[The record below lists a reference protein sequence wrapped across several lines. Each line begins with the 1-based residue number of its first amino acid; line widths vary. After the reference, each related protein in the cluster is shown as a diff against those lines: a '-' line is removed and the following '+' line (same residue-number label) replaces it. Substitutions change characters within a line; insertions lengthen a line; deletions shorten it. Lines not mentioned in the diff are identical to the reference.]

1 MRDKSKQVARIVE
14 RLLELTES
22 DDLRWRPVAQN
33 VFDVRLG
40 DYSISISESGARG
53 GPFSSLTLSIKK
65 MDGKEVAVV
74 AAGRNALITGAL
86 GGIMVDESVIQKVRR
101 IYEIIS
107 DSESDLE
114 KILKLL
120 S

>member
-1 MRDKSKQVARIVE
+1 VRDKSKQVARIVE

-40 DYSISISESGARG
+40 DYSISISETGVRG
-53 GPFSSLTLSIKK
+53 SPFSSLRLLIKK

-74 AAGRNALITGAL
+74 EAGRNALMNGAF
-86 GGIMVDESVIQKVRR
+86 GGIPVDGEVIQKVRR

-107 DSESDLE
+107 DSETDLE